1 MRITR
6 VGLTTLTIK
15 EKRKEG
21 LKLLPDLR
29 PVCCGKQLLT
39 PNRPVDRP
47 TDRPTQGTIKELL
60 QTTLNRTVDL
70 ELFRNQLGQR
80 VIEAAD
86 EFEERMK
93 IRREK
98 AVEPAVF
105 RVIGAV
111 CIKTRLSFLDSLW
124 AMLTPLMISRRLPS
138 SPPSLRYRHGEKEDG
153 WPFSYILRPMNETWR
168 IWAIAEIARRI
179 GQRCDNDGD
188 QRRRRWKQQGP
199 DHRTAPGGMRRK
211 RRRRQQGTVKVFN
224 SLYMSATCSVL
235 LEWTA
240 IIRE

>member
-1 MRITR
+1 MRIVWNYLEKKYSVRKCLYSNCCLPSSFCPLLPPHVFHNRRISYHVRAEETRWRKYGMRITR

-70 ELFRNQLGQR
+70 ELFSDQLGQR

-111 CIKTRLSFLDSLW
+111 CIKTRLSFLDSL
-124 AMLTPLMISRRLPS
+124 
-138 SPPSLRYRHGEKEDG
+138 
-153 WPFSYILRPMNETWR
+153 
-168 IWAIAEIARRI
+168 
-179 GQRCDNDGD
+179 
-188 QRRRRWKQQGP
+188 
-199 DHRTAPGGMRRK
+199 
-211 RRRRQQGTVKVFN
+211 
-224 SLYMSATCSVL
+224 
-235 LEWTA
+235 
-240 IIRE
+240 